1 MMKNILKLLLI
12 LSGVMIFS
20 CTKDELDV
28 TALTDF
34 PPGILSVSP
43 ADASKVVKG
52 DFNVKVV
59 FADGTVSPL
68 SSATVKLFDS
78 ANAELASAT
87 KSLSGTEDFIE
98 IAGSTFNAAS
108 LEVGLYSI
116 TISVTDSKGQVTQR
130 TTTFEISNLPFAANN
145 DKMYIA
151 GEFNGW
157 GATELTLVADYTWEA
172 LNVEFNGTQWKFK
185 NCENWCDQDWGDP
198 ECDGI
203 VQITTNGGPN
213 SACSPSGFFHIRFN
227 DQTLHYTFTP
237 AVLYA
242 ANINGL
248 YLLGSFNQFQ
258 GDEYKFN
265 LVADNT
271 WVLNEVELA
280 PGDFFKFAEYPTFMG
295 NNWGDNDGDG
305 VAEAFGANINF
316 NEPEGGAYYKVTFND
331 KTLAYDL
338 EFLRFPSIGIIGSAT
353 PGGWD
358 TDTNMNDD
366 NGDGVFEVTLDFV
379 DGEAKFRAND
389 SWTVNWGA
397 ADFPSGIA
405 TQNGAN
411 IPVPAGRYKVTF
423 NPATGEYNFVADAG
437 ITTVG
442 IIGSA
447 TPGGW
452 DSDFTMLDD
461 GNGNWSAVIGL
472 NNGEVKFRAN
482 DAWDINWGAG
492 DFPSGTGTQN
502 GPNIP
507 VTAGIYLVT
516 FNSNTGAY
524 SFTQTTIG
532 IIGSATP
539 GGWGDDTNMD
549 PDVADPTTVKLTVT
563 LVDGE
568 VKFRANDDW
577 KFNWGA
583 ADYPAGIG
591 VQNGPNIPVP
601 AGTYTVVF
609 NVNTGAYSFN

>member
-1 MMKNILKLLLI
+1 MMKNILKFLLI
-12 LSGVMIFS
+12 LGGVMIFS

-34 PPGILSVSP
+34 PPGILSISP
-43 ADASKVVKG
+43 ADNSKVVKG
-52 DFNVKVV
+52 DFNVRVV

-68 SSATVKLFDS
+68 TSATVKLFD
-78 ANAELASAT
+78 ANNTELASAT
-87 KSLSGTEDFIE
+87 KALSGTEDFIE
-98 IAGSTFNAAS
+98 IPGSSFNAAS
-108 LEVGLYSI
+108 LDVGLYSLS
-116 TISVTDSKGQVTQR
+116 ISVTDSKGQ
-130 TTTFEISNLPFAANN
+130 TTLRNTAFEISNLPFAANN
-145 DKMYIA
+145 NKMYIA

-172 LNVEFNGTQWKFK
+172 LNVELNGGQWKFK

-203 VQITTNGGPN
+203 VQVTTNGGPN
-213 SACSPSGFFHIRFN
+213 SACSPSGFYNIRFN
-227 DQTLHYTFTP
+227 DQTLRYTFTP
-237 AVLYA
+237 AVIYA

-248 YLLGSFNQFQ
+248 YMLGNFNQFQ

-271 WVLNEVELA
+271 WVLDEIQLS

-295 NNWGDNDGDG
+295 NNWGDSNADG
-305 VAEAFGANINF
+305 VAEPFGANINF
-316 NEPEGGAYYKVTFND
+316 NEPEGGGFYKVTFND

-338 EFLRFPSIGIIGSAT
+338 EFVRYPSIGIIGSAT

-366 NGDGVFEVTLDFV
+366 DGDGIFEVTLDFV

-397 ADFPSGIA
+397 GDFPAGIA
-405 TQNGAN
+405 VQNGPN
-411 IPVPAGRYKVTF
+411 IPVPAGRFKVTF
-423 NPATGEYNFVADAG
+423 NPGTGEYLFTADAG

-452 DSDFTMLDD
+452 DTDFNMRDN

-472 NNGEVKFRAN
+472 VAGEVKFRAN
-482 DAWDINWGAG
+482 DDWTINWGAA

-502 GPNIP
+502 GPNIS
-507 VTAGIYLVT
+507 VTPGIYFVT

-524 SFTQTTIG
+524 SFTPASVG
-532 IIGSATP
+532 IVGSATP
-539 GGWGDDTNMD
+539 GGWGTDTNMD
-549 PDVADPTTVKLTVT
+549 PDPGDPTQVKLTVT

-568 VKFRANDDW
+568 AKFRVNDEW
-577 KFNWGA
+577 TFNWGA
-583 ADYPAGIG
+583 ADFPSGIA
-591 VQNGPNIPVP
+591 VQDGPNIPVP